1 MSVACFC
8 ECCACCAR
16 RNVAVNTRSTAGA
29 QIRISHPIETKTYK
43 TCCTLLDL
51 CVSSLRKGH
60 ANLLCIVPILT
71 DDPRKESNRRGVAFE
86 TVHTNASAHTLVAA
100 ALGRVVGYAPRVV
113 SPDMVRFSCIENIL
127 CQVEFLCASTFV
139 FFDTLRGAVLQ
150 RRFVRAGRGCGQGT
164 TKRCSCAP
172 GTHQRSLHCILAQ
185 CPITASSTCF
195 CVLCCQ
201 PVPLR
206 RSLTA
211 RASQLT
217 P

>member
-16 RNVAVNTRSTAGA
+16 RNVAVNARSTAGA

-51 CVSSLRKGH
+51 CVSSLRRGH

-139 FFDTLRGAVLQ
+139 FF
-150 RRFVRAGRGCGQGT
+150 
-164 TKRCSCAP
+164 
-172 GTHQRSLHCILAQ
+172 
-185 CPITASSTCF
+185 
-195 CVLCCQ
+195 
-201 PVPLR
+201 
-206 RSLTA
+206 
-211 RASQLT
+211 
-217 P
+217 